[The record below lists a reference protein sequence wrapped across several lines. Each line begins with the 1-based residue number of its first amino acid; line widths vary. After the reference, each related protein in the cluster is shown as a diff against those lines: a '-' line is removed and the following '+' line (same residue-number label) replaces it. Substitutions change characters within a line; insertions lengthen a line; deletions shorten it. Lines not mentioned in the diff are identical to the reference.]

1 MRKLWGVNVR
11 PRSAMGRLTA
21 RSWRKIGTLAGV
33 LAVGLALF
41 FLIGGSRPLTPA
53 RIHDD
58 VLALGGL
65 GFLGFLAA
73 SAARP
78 LFVVVSGSLFSVA
91 AGLVWGMWAGAVLAL
106 GGTLLSALL
115 VFGLARRLGA
125 SAVRELA
132 GARYPDLETLARD
145 KGFAFVFVAT
155 LGFVLPSDLVI
166 AVASVT
172 GMRMRK
178 VLVAAGLGTLP
189 GTLLMTAIGASVI
202 EPSPL
207 MWWLGGAA
215 VLALTVV
222 AAILAR
228 GWLPRGERRTPA

>member
-1 MRKLWGVNVR
+1 MRMLCPVDVR
-11 PRSAMGRLTA
+11 PRSAMGRISA
-21 RSWRKIGTLAGV
+21 RSWRKIGTMAGI

-41 FLIGGSRPLTPA
+41 FLVGGKRPLTPA
-53 RIHDD
+53 RIQSD
-58 VLALGGL
+58 VLAMGSL

-78 LFVVVSGSLFSVA
+78 LLVVVSGSLFSVA
-91 AGLVWGMWAGAVLAL
+91 AGLVWGMWEGAVLAMV
-106 GGTLLSALL
+106 GTLLSALL
-115 VFGLARRLGA
+115 VFGMARRLGA

-172 GMRMRK
+172 GMRVRT
-178 VLVAAGLGTLP
+178 VIAAAALGTLP
-189 GTLLMTAIGASVI
+189 GTLLMTAIGASVVK
-202 EPSPL
+202 PSPL
-207 MWWLGGAA
+207 LWWLGGAA

-222 AAILAR
+222 AALLAK
-228 GWLPRGERRTPA
+228 GWIPRRERQTPA

>member
-1 MRKLWGVNVR
+1 MRILCGVDVR
-11 PRSAMGRLTA
+11 PRSAIGRISA
-21 RSWRKIGTLAGV
+21 RSWRKIGTLAGG

-53 RIHDD
+53 RIQHD
-58 VLALGGL
+58 VLAMGGL
-65 GFLGFLAA
+65 GLVGFLAA

-78 LFVVVSGSLFSVA
+78 LLVVVSGSLFSVA
-91 AGLVWGMWAGAVLAL
+91 AGLVWGMWTGAVVAL
-106 GGTLLSALL
+106 GGTLLAALL
-115 VFGLARRLGA
+115 VFALARRLGA

-166 AVASVT
+166 AVAAVT
-172 GMRMRK
+172 GMRMHT
-178 VLVAAGLGTLP
+178 VLAAAALGTLP

-207 MWWLGGAA
+207 LWWLGGAA
-215 VLALTVV
+215 VVLLTVV
-222 AAILAR
+222 AALLAR
-228 GWLPRGERRTPA
+228 GWLPRRERRTAA